1 MLANPRLAPFELI
14 EGMSCQQQDW
24 TLIDHLMVIYRV
36 RESDYVQNDPRVSI
50 RNMARTLAHSYVS
63 EDSTSRV
70 VVLVKDGGKS
80 PKPAVR
86 ENRMNR
92 TLAPHIEF
100 CKHNLSAIEYTMMK
114 LLADVG
120 MKEKLFLVTGA
131 KADYFEHEVP
141 AEKTLP
147 SDNLVCF
154 HQKYLEYR
162 RERGDDGGFGNV
174 LEGLPN
180 PAVDELFDDDPS
192 NCTKGSIDRPQGLEG
207 VFMATFA
214 DPETTQAT
222 ALREACARCT
232 STEADTL
239 LVELANI
246 LKGSVTV
253 CTGDSDIVAVLA
265 ACGREGITL
274 RMDNKSYHEHRD
286 MHASPFGELLATPDH
301 NPSKLPLR
309 EFSSSEDSRFRALC
323 DVAVEDEHLLS
334 EAREQHGTFEAI
346 LDKRGEVGFKEKV
359 ARRLYLGG
367 VRGCVYHTFLS
378 RFLGSSNIQS
388 CLDSLGLAVDRC
400 HIGGDNTVRYI
411 FETLCP
417 ATSDDSLPSS
427 QSESDTNPQCTGHK
441 RKVSRRQDELELSLD
456 DGIEPEQLSPSG
468 ERQKGE
474 GVANSLKRLGNT
486 YVKGMVPQGSYGR
499 FLRLRRAGQHFF
511 MRITG
516 DTVRDEHTRTEK
528 LFFMALCG
536 TDYNLVP
543 VGLGIKRLMTGVLTN
558 YKSFSSWCHD
568 LKSLLWGC
576 GGTPSDSD
584 YHAMGTRLSRI
595 TKVPAS
601 ICAKHWKEEN
611 CRLMV
616 KTIKYVC
623 ELWNLKKP
631 RPGPEYGF
639 RVREAMVSFD
649 REDICGPC

>member
-1 MLANPRLAPFELI
+1 MLANPRPTPFELI
-14 EGMSCQQQDW
+14 EGRSCQQQDW
-24 TLIDHLMVIYRV
+24 TLIDHLMVIHRV
-36 RESDYVQNDPRVSI
+36 RESDYVQDDPLVSI
-50 RNMARTLAHSYVS
+50 RNMARTLAHSYAS
-63 EDSTSRV
+63 EDSTSRF

-86 ENRMNR
+86 ESRLNR
-92 TLAPHIEF
+92 APVPHIEF
-100 CKHNLSAIEYTMMK
+100 CKHNLNAIEYAAMK

-120 MKEKLFLVTGA
+120 MKDKLFLVTGA
-131 KADYFEHEVP
+131 KVDYFEHEVP
-141 AEKTLP
+141 AEKTLA

-162 RERGDDGGFGNV
+162 RERGDDSGFGDA
-174 LEGLPN
+174 LEDPLRLT
-180 PAVDELFDDDPS
+180 VDELFDDDPS
-192 NCTKGSIDRPQGLEG
+192 SCAEGSIDRPQGLAG
-207 VFMATFA
+207 VFVATFA

-222 ALREACARCT
+222 ALQEACARCT
-232 STEADTL
+232 STEADVL

-253 CTGDSDIVAVLA
+253 CTGDSDVVAVLA

-286 MHASPFGELLATPDH
+286 MHASPFGELLATLDRD
-301 NPSKLPLR
+301 PSELPLW
-309 EFSSSEDSRFRALC
+309 EPGSSEGSRFRVLC

-334 EAREQHGTFEAI
+334 EARERHDSFEAI
-346 LDKRGEVGFKEKV
+346 LDKHGEADFKVKV

-367 VRGCVYHTFLS
+367 VRGSLYHTFLS
-378 RFLGSSNIQS
+378 RFLGSSDIQRL
-388 CLDSLGLAVDRC
+388 LDSLRLAVDRGR
-400 HIGGDNTVRYI
+400 IGGDDTVRYI

-417 ATSDDSLPSS
+417 ATSDESPPPSH
-427 QSESDTNPQCTGHK
+427 SESDTLLPRTGHK
-441 RKVSRRQDELELSLD
+441 RKLSRRQDGLELSLND
-456 DGIEPEQLSPSG
+456 AIEHD
-468 ERQKGE
+468 KGE
-474 GVANSLKRLGNT
+474 GVANT
-486 YVKGMVPQGSYGR
+486 YVKGMVPPGSYGR
-499 FLRLRRAGQHFF
+499 FVRLRSAGKHFY

-516 DTVRDEHTRTEK
+516 DMVRNETARTEK

-543 VGLGIKRLMTGVLTN
+543 MGLGIKRLMTGVLTN
-558 YKSFSSWCHD
+558 YESFSSWCHD
-568 LKSLLWGC
+568 LRSLLWGC

-601 ICAKHWKEEN
+601 ICAKHWREEN
-611 CRLMV
+611 CRLMP
-616 KTIKYVC
+616 KTMKYVC

-639 RVREAMVSFD
+639 CVRDAVVSFD
-649 REDICGPC
+649 REDICELR